1 MERLGGMA
9 CGVRIVC
16 GGMACGVMCGEAGR
30 DGVWSEDSMW
40 RDGVWSDVWRGDV
53 WRGWEGWRVE

>member
-1 MERLGGMA
+1 M

-16 GGMACGVMCGEAGR
+16 GGMACGVRCGEAGR
-30 DGVWSEDSMW
+30 DGVWSEVW
-40 RDGVWSDVWRGDV
+40 RGRRDGVWSEV

>member
-30 DGVWSEDSMW
+30 DGVWSE
-40 RDGVWSDVWRGDV
+40 V

>member
-9 CGVRIVC
+9 CGVR
-16 GGMACGVMCGEAGR
+16 CGEAGR

-40 RDGVWSDVWRGDV
+40 RDGVWSDVWRG
-53 WRGWEGWRVE
+53 WEGWRVE